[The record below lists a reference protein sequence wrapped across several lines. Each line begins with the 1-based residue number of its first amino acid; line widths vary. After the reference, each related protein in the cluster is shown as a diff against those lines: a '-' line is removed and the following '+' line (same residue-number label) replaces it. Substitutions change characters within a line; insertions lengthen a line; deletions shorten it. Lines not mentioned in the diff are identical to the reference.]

1 VVAGASGLDVLMKRF
16 RVLWGMEVHDSPT
29 PHHAALEALRVQR
42 DPESI
47 ATVFVV
53 EDLETGEEFMMDVNA
68 QDFVSIKEH

>member
-1 VVAGASGLDVLMKRF
+1 MKRY
-16 RVLWGMEVHDSPT
+16 RVMWGLEIDSVS

-53 EDLETGEEFMMDVNA
+53 EDIKSGEQVMVDINVK
-68 QDFVSIKEH
+68 DFVSYVEH